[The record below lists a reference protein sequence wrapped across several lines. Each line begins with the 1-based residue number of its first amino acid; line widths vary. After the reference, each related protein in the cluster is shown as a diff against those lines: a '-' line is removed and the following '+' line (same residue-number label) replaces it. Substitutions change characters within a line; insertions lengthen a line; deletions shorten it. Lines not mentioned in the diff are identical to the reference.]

1 VDIEEEEEIRS
12 KGTNNTFNKRTRNF
26 PILVIERDIQTRK
39 LLETD
44 EFRKRN
50 NARHILFK
58 TQNRQN
64 EKDFLNCK
72 KKDISQL

>member
-1 VDIEEEEEIRS
+1 
-12 KGTNNTFNKRTRNF
+12 
-26 PILVIERDIQTRK
+26 VIERDIQTRK